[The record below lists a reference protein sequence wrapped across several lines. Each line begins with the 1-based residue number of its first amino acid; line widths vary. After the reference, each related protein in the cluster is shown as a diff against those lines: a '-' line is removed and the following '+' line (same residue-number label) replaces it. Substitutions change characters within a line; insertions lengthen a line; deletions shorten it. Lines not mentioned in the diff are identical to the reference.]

1 MYGERLR
8 GHGERNV
15 LAGPRVRGHT
25 LAKTDQANS
34 LNKPLSLRVRVI
46 ISNSYPFGIQEWERD
61 ELGEIEI

>member
-1 MYGERLR
+1 MR

-25 LAKTDQANS
+25 LAKTHQANT
-34 LNKPLSLRVRVI
+34 LTPTLSLRERVGVRVI
-46 ISNSYPFGIQEWERD
+46 ISNSYPVGIQEWERD